1 MTGIS
6 SMNKYLGEQLGFKL
20 SGIDRR
26 VHILSFGWLVNSA
39 GFAMVIPFIS
49 IYFHR
54 DLHISLTAIGLF
66 FGVSAVLRTIPQPFA
81 GWLSDRFG
89 RVPILVWSQI
99 LRAMTFFGV
108 GYMILQEM
116 GFWPVAT
123 LIGANYVFGAMLHP
137 AANAMVAD
145 STESDK
151 RLSAFAWMRI
161 AGNLGWALGPAMGGF
176 IAHESY
182 GLLFF
187 VAGILTF
194 ASGLFFFLM
203 VKETTPTIDREQFRF
218 NLKDILNLRQN
229 KRLFEHC
236 LITLVLFLAV
246 AQLIAALSV
255 YSVETIGISQAELG
269 TLYAINGFM
278 VVLFQLPISHSLRKF
293 SLTNQLAVG
302 SVIYTIGY
310 FLVGIAAGFGFLVF
324 CMVVI
329 TIGEMVVSPP
339 AMTIAAN
346 LSPAG
351 YHGRYMGIFGLF
363 QAAGWSLGP
372 TVGGILLD
380 VFHSQP
386 LMMWTSISLLGLAA
400 CGLYVNFGH
409 KLPAYVNNKVVS
421 PAEYESN

>member
-1 MTGIS
+1 MVSPS
-6 SMNKYLGEQLGFKL
+6 SLKKSFSKQLGFRL
-20 SGIDRR
+20 GRIDRR

-54 DLHISLTAIGLF
+54 DLHISLTVIGVF
-66 FGVSAVLRTIPQPFA
+66 FGFSAILRTIPQPFA
-81 GWLSDRFG
+81 GWFSDRFG
-89 RVPILVWSQI
+89 RVPIMGWSQI

-116 GFWPVAT
+116 GFWPIAT

-145 STESDK
+145 SVEKDE

-161 AGNLGWALGPAMGGF
+161 AGNLGWALGPALGGF

-182 GLLFF
+182 GVLFF
-187 VAGILTF
+187 VAGILTL
-194 ASGLFFFLM
+194 ASGLFFFIM
-203 VKETTPTIDREQFRF
+203 VKEAAPVIDREQFRF

-278 VVLFQLPISHSLRKF
+278 VVLFQLPVSHSLRKL
-293 SLTNQLAVG
+293 SLTDQLAVG
-302 SVIYTIGY
+302 SIIYAVGY
-310 FLVGIAAGFGFLVF
+310 FLVGVAAGFGFLVF
-324 CMVVI
+324 CMVII

-380 VFHSQP
+380 TFHSQP
-386 LMMWTSISLLGLAA
+386 LMMWTSVSFLGLIA
-400 CGLYVNFGH
+400 CGLYLNFGH
-409 KLPAYVNNKVVS
+409 KLPAEVNGRYVSTVEN
-421 PAEYESN
+421 ESN